1 MSIEAL
7 SWVLKLDIARS
18 SEKFVLVCL
27 ANYADERGTTY
38 PSVFTLMRDTGQ
50 DRKTVLKNLKSLCEV
65 GMLHDTGHRTGR
77 THGVIVYEL
86 VGVPGSSTVHYVY
99 KTTNLATGEFYVGKR
114 SVNGDPALDPYH
126 GSGRWV
132 VEAMSKKIPLH
143 KEIIEVLDTDVEAR
157 AAEMRLFKLVASDP
171 LCKNEG
177 LPAALVRGAKPAFY
191 AGKSSGPVFP
201 IAPECPPSSGPDI
214 PSSGPVIP
222 PKPSPF
228 SSEGIPK
235 TGHRTIIDPSKEAS
249 GKPKSRARAPADD
262 FCPLDALLAEHVD
275 EQVARDWLK
284 LRKDKRAPVTQT
296 VISGIK
302 EEAIIAGLDLGG
314 ALRVCCNRGWVGL
327 NASWLATK
335 TGQAGMGERK
345 SSFEKSQ
352 DAAARAKAMIFGRP
366 NAS

>member
-38 PSVFTLMRDTGQ
+38 PSVITLMRDTGQ
-50 DRKTVLKNLKSLCEV
+50 DRKTVLKNLKSLCGV
-65 GMLHDTGHRTGR
+65 GMLRDTGHRTGR

-132 VEAMSKKIPLH
+132 VEAMAKKIPLH

-157 AAEMRLFKLVASDP
+157 AAEMRLFKVVATDP

-177 LPAALVRGAKPAFY
+177 LPAALVRGSKPAFY
-191 AGKSSGPVFP
+191 AGKGSGTVFP
-201 IAPECPPSSGPDI
+201 TTPENPVSSDPVI
-214 PSSGPVIP
+214 PSSSPNIP
-222 PKPSPF
+222 SKQAPF
-228 SSEGIPK
+228 SADAVPK
-235 TGHRTIIDPSKEAS
+235 TGHRTTIDPSNEPVS
-249 GKPKSRARAPADD
+249 KPKGRAKAPPDD
-262 FCPLDALLAEHVD
+262 FSPIDALLAEQVN

-296 VISGIK
+296 VISTIK
-302 EEAIIAGLDLGG
+302 AEANAAGTDLCG
-314 ALRVCCNRGWVGL
+314 ALRVCCSRGWVGL
-327 NASWLATK
+327 QAEWLAPK
-335 TGQAGMGERK
+335 PGQNGSKPRQ

-352 DAAARAKAMIFGRP
+352 EAAARAKERIFGKQ
-366 NAS
+366 NED